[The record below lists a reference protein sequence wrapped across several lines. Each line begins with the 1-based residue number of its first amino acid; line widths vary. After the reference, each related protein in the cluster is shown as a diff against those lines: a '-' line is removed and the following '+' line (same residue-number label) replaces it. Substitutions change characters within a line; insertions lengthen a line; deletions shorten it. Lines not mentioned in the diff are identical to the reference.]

1 LSALEELGRC
11 GFMSGSGMP
20 GDAKLRSR
28 VKEEER
34 EQEEKEEEEEEK
46 VVTLEDKEKKKL
58 AEIKDN
64 VEEKVV
70 VVSKASF
77 AATGPPKSRP
87 AAAGKASRCAA
98 AASLQTPA
106 VAAASHLESKLG
118 ERVGAV
124 RYVQSPS
131 SPPRI
136 AVPGPLLEDADSS
149 TMDDGDGGLGVV
161 TALAR
166 ANMVP
171 DRARMFDGYYDS
183 ADGGG
188 RRERNL
194 ARDDDGGALM
204 EELEKEARE
213 KEVRAQEARRRRE
226 QRLFKGVVRR
236 PSRGR
241 QAGNAAISAA
251 SVARPAEAA
260 FEGEAKSIDMI
271 PRAGATGK
279 DLLRKGYY
287 TYSCL
292 GRAKDAA
299 PLFLEALEAMEDA
312 PGPEVADLRA
322 TAMYYY
328 ARCLAEQGND
338 GVDEAR
344 NVAMA
349 MDAVNRLIEQHGG
362 HAAARTLLAGLH
374 ARAFPGD
381 VDGALAIVHKALAI
395 DPLSPDAVVLRVRLE
410 NLQLRDFH

>member
-1 LSALEELGRC
+1 
-11 GFMSGSGMP
+11 MP

-34 EQEEKEEEEEEK
+34 EKEEEEEK
-46 VVTLEDKEKKKL
+46 VAALEDKEKKKL

-64 VEEKVV
+64 VKEKVV

-77 AATGPPKSRP
+77 AAAGPPKSRP
-87 AAAGKASRCAA
+87 AAAGKASRFSA
-98 AASLQTPA
+98 AASLQRPA
-106 VAAASHLESKLG
+106 VAAASHLEPKPG

-136 AVPGPLLEDADSS
+136 AVPRPLLEDADSS
-149 TMDDGDGGLGVV
+149 TMDDGDGGLGVA

-171 DRARMFDGYYDS
+171 DRARRFDGYYDS
-183 ADGGG
+183 ADGRG
-188 RRERNL
+188 RQERNL

-226 QRLFKGVVRR
+226 QRLFKGIVRR
-236 PSRGR
+236 PSRRR
-241 QAGNAAISAA
+241 QAGHAATSAT

-260 FEGEAKSIDMI
+260 FEDEAKSIDMI

-312 PGPEVADLRA
+312 PGPEVAELRA

-344 NVAMA
+344 NLAMA
-349 MDAVNRLIEQHGG
+349 MDAVNRLIELHGG

-381 VDGALAIVHKALAI
+381 VDGALSMVHQALAI
-395 DPLSPDAVVLRVRLE
+395 DPLSPDAVLLKVRLE
-410 NLQLRDFH
+410 NLQLRDLH